1 MVAGGRDQQVR
12 DPVGKYLEG
21 GGDQGAGQA
30 NPSNQ
35 PRAASPSRTIFSQ
48 GWLPLQGGAWGTP
61 RPATCT
67 NPSACR
73 PAGVSVGTCWGTT
86 TPGAE
91 PPASSLTF
99 PPALCRARAIH
110 LTDRSGQRQ
119 GRGRAGPRPAGTL
132 ARRVSFT
139 F

>member
-73 PAGVSVGTCWGTT
+73 PAGATR
-86 TPGAE
+86 
-91 PPASSLTF
+91 L
-99 PPALCRARAIH
+99 
-110 LTDRSGQRQ
+110 SGDVL
-119 GRGRAGPRPAGTL
+119 GHHDSWGRATGILADISSSPLPGPCHP
-132 ARRVSFT
+132 SD
-139 F
+139 